1 MATQLDRIVLG
12 LSLLMATALAAS
24 AADGSYQAKAA
35 GRYPA
40 NQSQGDLVVAV
51 KPFYSE
57 KDQKSVFGKARPYEH
72 GVMPLLLVIT
82 NTGLQPY
89 ELKNLKVRF
98 ITGDRDGLEP
108 ITGDE
113 LAFFNPRGHQPKT
126 RKIPGLPGLNR
137 TRVKKGPLARFEI
150 TDNEFKAPVLTPE
163 STASG
168 FFYYWTGTD
177 DPLDGATA
185 YISGIVNLATG
196 QELFYFEIP
205 LDRYR

>member
-1 MATQLDRIVLG
+1 MATQLNRFVLG
-12 LSLLMATALAAS
+12 LSLLLGSALMAS
-24 AADGSYQAKAA
+24 AAESSFKAKAA
-35 GRYPA
+35 GRYAA

-51 KPFYSE
+51 KPFYSD
-57 KDQKSVFGKARPYEH
+57 KDQKSAFGKVRPYEH

-98 ITGDRDGLEP
+98 ITADRDGLEP

-113 LAFFNPRGHQPKT
+113 LAFFNPKGHQPKT

-137 TRVKKGPLARFEI
+137 TRVKRGPLARFEI

-177 DPLDGATA
+177 DPLADATA

-196 QELFYFEIP
+196 RELFYFEIP
-205 LDRYR
+205 LNRYR